1 MAVLSRKYEVLIR
14 SLSTRHGRKNSD
26 LCLCDGPRASSEIL
40 KARPDLV
47 RNIFLRE
54 GSEFSFSYPVEPV
67 RLPAGE
73 FDRICNTIHSQGI
86 LLLLQRPEQ
95 IPMEEKILSPFIF
108 LLDRV
113 ADPGNFG
120 TMVRTARAVGLPE
133 VFLTGGCVDPYSDKC
148 IRSASGA
155 QFALKIRHCGT
166 LQEALEGFARQGYDR
181 FYRTAPADGS
191 DVFHEKDLFA
201 KTVIILGNEGSGVEA
216 LDNACDLNIPMPGDA
231 ESLNVAQ
238 AATVI
243 LFEYV
248 RRHFSCSGK
257 PLKN

>member
-1 MAVLSRKYEVLIR
+1 MAVLNRKSEVLIR

-40 KARPDLV
+40 KLRPDLI
-47 RNIFLRE
+47 RNVYLRE
-54 GSEFSFSYPVEPV
+54 GSEFSFDYPVDPV
-67 RLPAGE
+67 RLPAAE
-73 FDRICNTIHSQGI
+73 FDRICNTVHSQGI
-86 LLLLQRPEQ
+86 LLVLKRPET
-95 IPMEEKILSPFIF
+95 IPPEEKITSPFIF

-133 VFLTGGCVDPYSDKC
+133 VFLTAGSVDPYSDKC

-155 QFALKIRHCGT
+155 QFALKVRSCGP
-166 LQEALEGFARQGYDR
+166 LEQALETFAKQGYPR
-181 FYRTAPADGS
+181 VYRTAPAEGS

-201 KTVIILGNEGSGVEA
+201 KTVIILGNEGSGVQA
-216 LDNACDLNIPMPGDA
+216 LPNACDLNIPMPGDA

-248 RRHFSCSGK
+248 RRHFSGGSSS
-257 PLKN
+257 

>member
-1 MAVLSRKYEVLIR
+1 MAVLSRKSEVLIR

-40 KARPDLV
+40 KLRPDL
-47 RNIFLRE
+47 IQSIYLRE
-54 GSEFSFSYPVEPV
+54 GSEFALDYPAEPV
-67 RLPAGE
+67 RLPPAE
-73 FDRICNTIHSQGI
+73 FDRICNTVHSQGI
-86 LLLLQRPEQ
+86 LLVLKRPEM
-95 IPMEEKILSPFIF
+95 IPVQKKIVSPFIF

-133 VFLTGGCVDPYSDKC
+133 VFLTSGCVDPYSDKS

-155 QFALKIRHCGT
+155 QFALQIRPCGS
-166 LQEALEGFARQGYDR
+166 LQEALEAFAQQGYTR
-181 FYRTAPADGS
+181 IYRTAPAEGS
-191 DVFHEKDLFA
+191 DVFHEKDLFQ
-201 KTVIILGNEGSGVEA
+201 KTVIILGTEGSGVLA
-216 LDNACDLNIPMPGDA
+216 LTGAIDLNIPMPGDA

-248 RRHFSCSGK
+248 RRHFSGGT
-257 PLKN
+257 LN

>member
-1 MAVLSRKYEVLIR
+1 MAVLSRKTEVLIR
-14 SLSTRHGRKNSD
+14 SLTTRHGRKNSD

-40 KARPDLV
+40 KLRPDLV
-47 RNIFLRE
+47 CGIYLRE
-54 GSEFSFSYPVEPV
+54 DCDFPFEYPLDPV
-67 RLPAGE
+67 RLPGAE
-73 FDRICNTIHSQGI
+73 FDRICNTVHSQGI
-86 LLLLQRPEQ
+86 LLVLKRPEM
-95 IPMEEKILSPFIF
+95 IPVTEKILSPFIF

-133 VFLTGGCVDPYSDKC
+133 VFLTAGCVDPYSDKC

-155 QFALKIRHCGT
+155 QFSLKIRSCGP
-166 LQEALEGFARQGYDR
+166 LQEALGHFAGQGYKR
-181 FYRTAPADGS
+181 FYRTAPAEGS
-191 DVFHEKDLFA
+191 DVFHEKDLFD
-201 KTVIILGNEGSGVEA
+201 KTVIILGNEGSGVETFA
-216 LDNACDLNIPMPGDA
+216 GAHDLNIPMPGDA

-248 RRHFSCSGK
+248 RRHFSSAG
-257 PLKN
+257 PHS